1 MEASSKVAQGRKF
14 LRVGGEAEA
23 SDLKDLGELVRL
35 LGK

>member
-14 LRVGGEAEA
+14 LRVGGAEA